1 MKKQIY
7 NSSVFGTITAP
18 PSKSITQR
26 ALAAALL
33 SKGETLLVNAGL
45 SNDDVSTTKII
56 KSLGAEVTNLEGGIV
71 RIKSHFN
78 PSFQTELHKARE
90 LKVIQCGESGL
101 AVRMFSSIISLLDQR
116 FVMEGESTLLKRQL
130 DIPEEIFKP
139 LNVKFGSR
147 TGRIPLKVRGP
158 LVPANIDIDCSTTSQ
173 FLTGLLF
180 AFSYLNA
187 EDISINVKELKSRPY
202 IDLTLKVMEDFRMKV
217 PENRN
222 YEQFYFPKNDISD
235 LNVSKNNTLN
245 YTIESDWSNA
255 AMLMVLAAT
264 RGEIVI
270 KGLDLNSFQGD
281 KIILDV
287 LKQVGADIEM
297 DNQQILVRKNKL
309 KAFQFNAEDY
319 PDLFP
324 PLVALAANCE
334 GVSVIEGVKRLKNK
348 ESNRAKCL
356 QYEFGR
362 LGVNIKIEENKM
374 IIEGG
379 VIGGGIV
386 KSHNDHRIAM
396 ALTIAGLNAN
406 SRVELGDAEAV
417 DKSYPYFFS
426 DLKQI
431 GAHIDS
437 SIL

>member
-7 NSSVFGTITAP
+7 NSAIYGTITAP

-33 SKGETLLVNAGL
+33 KNEEVFLSNIGF
-45 SNDDVSTTKII
+45 SNDDISTAKII
-56 KSLGAEVTNLEGGIV
+56 QSLGAEIAYLEGGGM
-71 RIKSHFN
+71 RISSQFNTQPIEVFKS
-78 PSFQTELHKARE
+78 KD
-90 LKVIQCGESGL
+90 LKIIQCGESGL
-101 AVRMFSSIISLLDQR
+101 ATRMFASIVSILDQR
-116 FVMEGESTLLKRQL
+116 IVLEGDSTLFKRQL
-130 DIPEEIFKP
+130 NIPEEIFKS

-147 TGRIPLKVRGP
+147 TGRAPLRIKGP

-180 AFSYLNA
+180 AFSFLDA
-187 EDISINVKELKSRPY
+187 EDITINVKELKSKPY
-202 IDLTLKVMEDFRMKV
+202 IDLTLDVMKEFNMKV

-222 YEQFYFPKNDISD
+222 YEQFYF
-235 LNVSKNNTLN
+235 SKNGIDNDAEIAPRIN
-245 YTIESDWSNA
+245 YTVESDWSNA

-264 RGEIVI
+264 TGEVII
-270 KGLDLNSFQGD
+270 KGLKLDSFQGD
-281 KIILDV
+281 KIILDI
-287 LKQVGADIEM
+287 LKQVGAHIEIG
-297 DNQQILVRKNKL
+297 DGQILVRKDKL
-309 KAFQFNAEDY
+309 NAFQFNAEDY

-334 GVSVIEGVKRLKNK
+334 GTSVIEGVERLKNK
-348 ESNRAKCL
+348 ESNRSKCL

-362 LGVNIKIEENKM
+362 LGIDIDLQDNKM
-374 IIEGG
+374 LVKGG
-379 VIGGGIV
+379 VISGGKV

-396 ALTIAGLNAN
+396 ALTIAGMNAI

-426 DLKQI
+426 DLIKLGAQI
-431 GAHIDS
+431 ESTIQ
-437 SIL
+437 